1 MSLLAIIMV
10 HTARIS
16 DVDSVI
22 FVNREGQSSV
32 KKYNETFFS
41 SCYEHG
47 IKKRFRVPMR
57 N

>member
-22 FVNREGQSSV
+22 FENREGQIVSFELG
-32 KKYNETFFS
+32 KKNIMKHFFRLVTS
-41 SCYEHG
+41 MG
-47 IKKRFRVPMR
+47 
-57 N
+57 